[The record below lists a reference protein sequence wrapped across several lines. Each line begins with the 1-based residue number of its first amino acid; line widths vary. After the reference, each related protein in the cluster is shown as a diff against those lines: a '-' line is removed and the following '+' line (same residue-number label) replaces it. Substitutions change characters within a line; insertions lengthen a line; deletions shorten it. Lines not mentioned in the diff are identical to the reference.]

1 MNAVSQDQVLFGQ
14 KGVAV
19 GEGHPSLETLARW
32 LAGELEHEDV
42 LRELVPH
49 LTGNCPVC
57 RLNEEEIRRLQEESG
72 HWSETVAVFETREA
86 PELAR
91 LLEGRPHAE
100 QMRLADENEDLHTW
114 GLCQYLL
121 KKTRETV
128 FENPA
133 EAVEKAL
140 VAIRLAGHLGE
151 DYHPGWVLD
160 LQARAL
166 AYLGN
171 ALRVTGELKAADYAF
186 LRAEENL
193 GRSGTGNIQ
202 MEAEVL
208 SLRASLK
215 LDQRLFG
222 QAHESLDLALTL
234 YRQAQDLAGI
244 ATVLLQKV
252 KLVKAEGNI
261 DASIKLL
268 REALGEIEAAN
279 QPRLHAY
286 ALQSLLASLTLIGRN
301 EEATELLPSVREIF
315 RDTAEPIDW
324 LRLRWT
330 EASIAQGL
338 GRTAEAEVAYREVQ
352 GKFLELRKSYDAALV
367 SLDLATLLAE
377 EGRTEELK
385 GIAAE
390 ILPVF
395 ESREVQQEATAAL
408 LLFQRAC
415 AEEKATVG
423 LVRQIAAILRRDRRG
438 DGGA

>member
-1 MNAVSQDQVLFGQ
+1 
-14 KGVAV
+14 
-19 GEGHPSLETLARW
+19 LEILARW

-42 LRELVPH
+42 LREVAPH

-57 RLNEEEIRRLQEESG
+57 RGNEEEIRRLQEESG

-86 PELAR
+86 PDLAR
-91 LLEGRPHAE
+91 LLEGRPHDE

-133 EAVEKAL
+133 EAVETAL
-140 VAIRLAGHLGE
+140 VAIRLSAHLGE
-151 DYHPGWVLD
+151 GYHPGWVLD

-171 ALRVTGELKAADYAF
+171 ALRVTGELKAADFAF

-193 GRSGTGNIQ
+193 ERSGIGNIQ

-208 SLRASLK
+208 SLKASLK
-215 LDQRLFG
+215 LDQRLFS
-222 QAHESLDLALTL
+222 QAHKSLARALTL
-234 YRQAQDLAGI
+234 YRQAKDLAGI
-244 ATVLLQKV
+244 ARVLLQKV
-252 KLVKAEGNI
+252 KLVKAEGKI
-261 DASIKLL
+261 DDSIELL
-268 REALGEIEAAN
+268 REVLGEIAAAK

-286 ALQSLLASLTLIGRN
+286 ALQSLLASLTLAGRN
-301 EEATELLPSVREIF
+301 EEAMDLLPSVRELF
-315 RDTAEPIDW
+315 RQTAEPLDW
-324 LRLRWT
+324 LRLLWT

-338 GRTAEAEVAYREVQ
+338 GRTGEAEAAYREVQ
-352 GKFLELRKSYDAALV
+352 GKFLELGKSYDAALV
-367 SLDLATLLAE
+367 SLDLATVLAE
-377 EGRTEELK
+377 QGRTEELK
-385 GIAAE
+385 GIAGE

-395 ESREVQQEATAAL
+395 ESREVPQEALAAL

-415 AEEKATVG
+415 AEERATTE
-423 LVRQIAAILRRDRRG
+423 LVRQIAATLRRDH
-438 DGGA
+438 GANGARNASPPPPVVPGPDSK

>member
-1 MNAVSQDQVLFGQ
+1 M
-14 KGVAV
+14 

-42 LRELVPH
+42 LREVVPH
-49 LTGNCPVC
+49 LIETCSTC
-57 RLNEEEIRRLQEESG
+57 RLNEEEIRRLLEESG

-91 LLEGRPHAE
+91 LLEGRPHEE
-100 QMRLADENEDLHTW
+100 QMRLAEENEDLHTW

-121 KKTRETV
+121 KKTQETV

-133 EAVEKAL
+133 EAVETAFL
-140 VAIRLAGHLGE
+140 AIRLAGHLGE

-186 LRAEENL
+186 LRAEEKL
-193 GRSGTGNIQ
+193 GRSGTGNTKL
-202 MEAEVL
+202 EAEVL
-208 SLRASLK
+208 RLRASLK
-215 LDQRLFG
+215 LDQRLFD
-222 QAHESLDLALTL
+222 QARENLNRSLTL
-234 YRQAQDLAGI
+234 YRQAQDLSGI
-244 ATVLLQKV
+244 AAILLKKV
-252 KLVKAEGNI
+252 KLVKAEGDI

-268 REALGEIEAAN
+268 REALGEIEAAK

-286 ALQSLLASLTLIGRN
+286 ALQSLLASLTLAGRN
-301 EEATELLPSVREIF
+301 EEAADLLPAVRELF
-315 RDTAEPIDW
+315 RETAEPLDW

-338 GRTAEAEVAYREVQ
+338 GRTGEAEAAYREVQ
-352 GKFLELRKSYDAALV
+352 RKFLELGKSYDVALV
-367 SLDLATLLAE
+367 SLDLATLLAGQ
-377 EGRTEELK
+377 GRTEELK

-415 AEEKATVG
+415 AEERATVE
-423 LVRQIAAILRRDRRG
+423 LLRHIAAILRRDRRG
-438 DGGA
+438 NGGS